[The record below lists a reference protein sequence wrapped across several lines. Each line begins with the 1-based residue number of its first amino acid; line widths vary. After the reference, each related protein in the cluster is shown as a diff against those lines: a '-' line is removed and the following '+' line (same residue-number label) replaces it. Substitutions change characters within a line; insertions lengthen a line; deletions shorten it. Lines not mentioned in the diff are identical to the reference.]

1 MKHIFTIFLAVILLI
16 SCGDETI
23 EVDGTVSGKEYFPIE
38 EGREWVYSS
47 DSIVYDENVGIIDTL
62 TGFIRERITK
72 VEGDAFV
79 IERSFK
85 KNEDDTWE
93 ISDIWSGRL
102 ENTRAIRTEE
112 NLSFIKLIFPPALN
126 KSWDGNA
133 LFDQNVEIVI
143 AGEPLRP
150 YQGWDYQIT
159 AVDGTYNNEMIS
171 TDDVIDVLQVDEESF
186 IDRRYSLERF
196 ARDIGMVEKRLMLLE
211 CQCTGI
217 PETIPWEEK
226 AEKGVILTQ
235 RLISYQ

>member
-1 MKHIFTIFLAVILLI
+1 MKQIFSVIIILLLT

-23 EVDGTVSGKEYFPIE
+23 EVDGTVSGKEYFPVE

-47 DSIVYDENVGIIDTL
+47 DSIVYDENEGIIDTL
-62 TGFIRERITK
+62 RGFIKERITD
-72 VEGDAFV
+72 VNGEGRFV
-79 IERSFK
+79 IERSFR
-85 KNEDDTWE
+85 KNVDEPWE
-93 ISDIWSGRL
+93 VSDIWSGRL
-102 ENTRAIRTEE
+102 EDTRAIRTEE
-112 NLSFIKLIFPPALN
+112 NLSFIKLIFPPSIN
-126 KSWDGNA
+126 RSWDGNA

-150 YQGWDYQIT
+150 YQGWDYQIA
-159 AVDGTYNNEMIS
+159 AVNGTYNNEMIS

-196 ARDIGMVEKRLMLLE
+196 AKNIGMVEKRLMLLE
-211 CQCTGI
+211 CQCTTV
-217 PETIPWEEK
+217 PETVPWEEK